1 MDLRNLS
8 LREKVFQCMI
18 LRPKKLKKIGT
29 LEEYFEKYPIGG
41 LYFAKGPVRDLAEMK
56 PGESCT
62 TNEFIARCRKAAKYP
77 LLVCADGANIG
88 DDGMPAVSQDALG
101 AAPNAKKLAYDYG
114 KSMGMQMNA
123 NDVDWLLGPCLDLS
137 ISKHCN
143 TISGTMSDDAEYTA
157 EVGVEIIRGVQDQ
170 NVAATIKHF
179 PGVGTHHINAH
190 DAPSKNTMD
199 MDTWR
204 NTYGRVYKAAFDAGV
219 MCLMTTHM
227 SLDSYS
233 TSIDY
238 PGFGYPIATYN
249 KDINLKLI
257 KGELGF
263 QGVIVTD
270 AITMGGCGTEDG
282 IADGVAAFACG
293 ADILLWPEEEVGD
306 RIVEEIEKGNI
317 PMSRLDDA
325 IERVQR
331 LREKLGMDQGDR
343 IKKEVDPEFVDN
355 TMRTVVTEGVTLLRN
370 EVGNIPLDINRKKV
384 AVIPVTTKSLPSD
397 REPIFASAKIFSDIL
412 REAGFDSDV
421 YDESRARA
429 WDQIN
434 AKIVHT
440 PFDYLIHLYDLP
452 FPLNMG
458 GSWSTQLM
466 PMAKKVGISFSSPY
480 LFEDYFARE
489 KTYVQMN
496 GGLNEYSAR
505 AAAYAVLGKTE
516 MVGKMAVKIS
526 GVESL

>member
-18 LRPKKLKKIGT
+18 MKPKMMKRDLT
-29 LEEYFEKYPIGG
+29 LEEYFEKYPVGG
-41 LYFAKGPVRDLAEMK
+41 LYFAKGPVQDLAEME
-56 PGESCT
+56 PGEAST
-62 TNEFIARCRKAAKYP
+62 SNAFIAKCRKAAKYP

-88 DDGMPAVSQDALG
+88 DDGMPAVSKNAM
-101 AAPNAKKLAYDYG
+101 ASSPNAKQLAYDYG
-114 KSMGMQMNA
+114 KSEGMQMNA
-123 NDVDWLLGPCLDLS
+123 NDVDWILGPCLDLA
-137 ISKHCN
+137 IYRHCN

-157 EVGVEIIRGVQDQ
+157 ELGVEIIRGIQEQ

-190 DAPSKNTMD
+190 DAPSQNVMD
-199 MDTWR
+199 MDTWMD
-204 NTYGRVYKAAFDAGV
+204 TYGRVYKAAFDAGV

-233 TSIDY
+233 TSVDY

-249 KDINLKLI
+249 KDINLGLI

-270 AITMGGCGTEDG
+270 AMTMGGCGTEDG
-282 IADGVAAFACG
+282 IEDSVAAFACG
-293 ADILLWPEEEVGD
+293 ADLILWPEEEVGD
-306 RIVEEIEKGNI
+306 RIVEEIKKGNI

-325 IERVQR
+325 IERIQR
-331 LREKLGMDQGDR
+331 LRERLGMDKGER
-343 IKKEVDPEFVDN
+343 VKAEVDSAFVDH
-355 TMRTVVTEGVTLLRN
+355 TMKTILQEGITVLRN
-370 EVGNIPLDINRKKV
+370 EIGNLPLDPSRKKV
-384 AVIPVTTKSLPSD
+384 LVVPVVIKEKPEEKERAL
-397 REPIFASAKIFSDIL
+397 RCGEIFGEIL
-412 REAGFDSDV
+412 KEAGFDV
-421 YDESRARA
+421 RVTERAKA
-429 WDQIN
+429 WDQLN
-434 AKIVHT
+434 ARKIQA
-440 PFDYLIHLYDLP
+440 PFDYLIHLYDIP

-466 PMAKKVGISFSSPY
+466 PMAKKVGISFSAPY
-480 LFEDYFARE
+480 LFDDYFFRE

-496 GGLNEYSAR
+496 SGLNEYSAK

-516 MVGKMAVKIS
+516 MVGKMAIKVR
-526 GVESL
+526 GVMD

>member
-18 LRPKKLKKIGT
+18 MKPKMMKRNLT
-29 LEEYFEKYPIGG
+29 LEEYFEKYPVGG
-41 LYFAKGPVRDLAEMK
+41 LYFAKGPVQDLAEME
-56 PGESCT
+56 PGEAST
-62 TNEFIARCRKAAKYP
+62 SNAFIAKCRKAAKYP
-77 LLVCADGANIG
+77 LLICADGANIG
-88 DDGMPAVSQDALG
+88 DSGMPAVSKDAL
-101 AAPNAKKLAYDYG
+101 AASPNAKKLAYDYG
-114 KSMGMQMNA
+114 KSEGMQMNA
-123 NDVDWLLGPCLDLS
+123 NDVDWLLGPCLDLA
-137 ISKHCN
+137 IFKHCN
-143 TISGTMSDDAEYTA
+143 TISGTMSDDGEYTA
-157 EVGVEIIRGVQDQ
+157 ELGVEIIRGIQEQ

-179 PGVGTHHINAH
+179 PGVGTYYVNAH

-219 MCLMTTHM
+219 MSLMTTHM

-233 TSIDY
+233 TSVDY

-270 AITMGGCGTEDG
+270 AMTMGGCGTENG
-282 IADGVAAFACG
+282 IEDSVAAFACG
-293 ADILLWPEEEVGD
+293 ADLILWPEEEVGD

-325 IERVQR
+325 IERIQR
-331 LREKLGMDQGDR
+331 LRERLGMDKGNR
-343 IKKEVDPEFVDN
+343 VKAEVDPTFVDT
-355 TMRTVVTEGVTLLRN
+355 TMKTILQEGITVLRN
-370 EVGNIPLDINRKKV
+370 ELGNLPLDPNRKKV
-384 AVIPVTTKSLPSD
+384 LVVPVVIKEKSEEKERAL
-397 REPIFASAKIFSDIL
+397 RCGEIFGDIL
-412 REAGFDSDV
+412 KEAGFDV
-421 YDESRARA
+421 HVTERAKA
-429 WDQIN
+429 WDQLN
-434 AKIVHT
+434 ARKIHE
-440 PFDYLIHLYDLP
+440 PFDYLIHLYDIP

-466 PMAKKVGISFSSPY
+466 PMAKKVGISFSAPY

-496 GGLNEYSAR
+496 CGLNEHSAR

-516 MVGKMAVKIS
+516 MVGKMAIKIKM
-526 GVESL
+526 